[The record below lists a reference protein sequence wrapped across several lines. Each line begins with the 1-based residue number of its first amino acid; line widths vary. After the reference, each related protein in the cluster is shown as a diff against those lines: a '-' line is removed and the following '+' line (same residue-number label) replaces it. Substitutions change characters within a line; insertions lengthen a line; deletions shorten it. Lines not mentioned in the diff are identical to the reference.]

1 MTTRKGYGST
11 ATPTNVQ
18 VIAPATLNAG
28 YTFDAMYDGVTFTV
42 TVPDG
47 GVVKGQR
54 FIVPFSPPIAE
65 PVVGVPSG
73 RRQRGE
79 DGGIPIGVWR
89 DGLCNCCAHGPCHPH
104 FLNSWFC
111 RSILVG
117 QLLTRMKMT
126 WLGKRD
132 SDLQT
137 TRTSNDSRV
146 SIREP
151 WRDTFR
157 NLVALTVVFF
167 FLMAITSTPETI
179 DPTMTLLNDDEQSEN
194 NQPSIITYDELS
206 DLDKVKYTLNG
217 WISTLFSFYIIYIV
231 AKLRATMRQ
240 TYSIP
245 EESCLCCYQ
254 MGMCGNNPREGI
266 VCCGRSVGSIDGS
279 SNVPI
284 GWEDV
289 CCSVWCQMCVAA
301 QMARHT
307 VDYED
312 KRGVC
317 CNHVGVEDWGEDDA
331 YAGIEGGVA
340 EGSVLVV

>member
-1 MTTRKGYGST
+1 MTNRKGYGST
-11 ATPTNVQ
+11 AATPTNVQ

-28 YTFDAMYDGVTFTV
+28 YTFDAMYDGITFKV
-42 TVPDG
+42 TVPVG

-54 FIVPFSPPIAE
+54 FIVPFTPPIAE
-65 PVVGVPSG
+65 TVVGVPSG
-73 RRQRGE
+73 RRERGG

-89 DGLCNCCAHGPCHPH
+89 DDLCNCCVHGPCHPH

-126 WLGKRD
+126 WLGQRD
-132 SDLQT
+132 SLPQT
-137 TRTSNDSRV
+137 ERNSNDSRV

-157 NLVALTVVFF
+157 NMVALTVVFF
-167 FLMAITSTPETI
+167 FFMAITSTSETI
-179 DPTMTLLNDDEQSEN
+179 DPVATFLNDDKQSEN
-194 NQPSIITYDELS
+194 NHSHITYDELS
-206 DLDKVKYTLNG
+206 DLDKVKYTING

-254 MGMCGNNPREGI
+254 MGVCGNNSREGI
-266 VCCGRSVGSIDGS
+266 VCFGRSIGSIDS
-279 SNVPI
+279 STNAPI

-289 CCSVWCQMCVAA
+289 CCSLWCQMCVTA

-312 KRGVC
+312 RRGVC
-317 CNHVGVEDWGEDDA
+317 CNNVGVEDWKEDDA
-331 YAGIEGGVA
+331 YIGIEFGAA